1 LTGSTERGL
10 IVLGSGVCHD
20 FGGYAMRWIVACR
33 FSSARARRP
42 IPSATALKRES
53 LTALPVAF
61 LLAVSAS
68 AVAQSPAPPPGQAA
82 GGISISPKNGQTLQQ
97 QASDRYACHSW
108 AKNQTGFDP
117 TRPGGGVAQ
126 NEEASRRS
134 EYRRAISA
142 CLEGRGYTVQFAA
155 PPAAVPPVYVAPPT
169 SVYAVPPTPAAPAYA
184 ARPRVVTYSAPE
196 PELKYHPFQTQI
208 GGGYTVATGTATK
221 NAVNGGSNVGLGFT
235 LFPIPA
241 LPVGIRVDGSY
252 SSFEAAGPLLN
263 TNGTQYTSGHKN
275 IYGGDADLQF
285 DLAHRSTRQKL
296 YLFGGVGWYRDQ
308 TRLRQESIV
317 SGTVCGYFYCGLGYF
332 PAVTAEQN
340 TISPWLKSWNAG
352 LGWEVAIGDHA
363 SFFLEARYQ
372 HFLSNNSSNSSN
384 LQFVPITVG
393 IRF

>member
-1 LTGSTERGL
+1 
-10 IVLGSGVCHD
+10 
-20 FGGYAMRWIVACR
+20 MRWIVACQ

-42 IPSATALKRES
+42 IPGATVLERGS
-53 LTALPVAF
+53 LIALPVAL

-68 AVAQSPAPPPGQAA
+68 AVAQSPAPPPSQAA
-82 GGISISPKNGQTLQQ
+82 GGIAISPKNGQSPQQ

-142 CLEGRGYTVQFAA
+142 CLEGRGYTVHFAA
-155 PPAAVPPVYVAPPT
+155 PPAALPPAYVAPPT
-169 SVYAVPPTPAAPAYA
+169 SVYAVPPTPAAPAYTA
-184 ARPRVVTYSAPE
+184 PPRVVTYSAPE
-196 PELKYHPFQTQI
+196 PELKYHPFQAQI

-221 NAVNGGSNVGLGFT
+221 NAVNSGSNVGLGFT

-241 LPVGIRVDGSY
+241 LPVGLRVDGSY

-263 TNGTQYTSGHKN
+263 MNGTQYTSGHEHM
-275 IYGGDADLQF
+275 YGGDADLQF
-285 DLAHRSTRQKL
+285 DLAHRSSRQKL
-296 YLFGGVGWYRDQ
+296 YLFGGFGWYRDQ
-308 TRLRQESIV
+308 TVLRQVSIV
-317 SGTVCGYFYCGLGYF
+317 KGTVCGYFFCGPGYF
-332 PAVTAEQN
+332 PALTAEQN
-340 TISPWLKSWNAG
+340 TTSPWLKSWNAG
-352 LGWEVAIGDHA
+352 LGWEVAIADHA

-384 LQFVPITVG
+384 MQFVPITVG
-393 IRF
+393 LRF